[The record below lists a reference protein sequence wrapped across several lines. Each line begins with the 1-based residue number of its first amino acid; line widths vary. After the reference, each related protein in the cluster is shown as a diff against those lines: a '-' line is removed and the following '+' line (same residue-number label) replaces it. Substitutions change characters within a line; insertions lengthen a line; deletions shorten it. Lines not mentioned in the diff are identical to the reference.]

1 MITIKKSNERGKTK
15 WEWLDSYH
23 SFSFGEYYD
32 PQNLHFGP
40 LRVINDDIVA
50 PGGGFP
56 THPHQNM
63 EIVTYVL
70 SGALEHKDSTGTH
83 EVIRVGELQKMTA
96 GKGVYHSE
104 FNGSQNN
111 SVHLLQIWIIPNK
124 AGLEPS
130 YDQRLWSVEERKNKL
145 LKVASPNLNEDTIFI
160 NQDSSI
166 YISSLEAGNDLS
178 FSNEDG
184 RGIYLH
190 IISGEVELDNQIY
203 TNGDAIQVTEN
214 EIFKLKAI
222 TDAELIAFEVKM
234 NFNK

>member
-1 MITIKKSNERGKTK
+1 
-15 WEWLDSYH
+15 DSYH

-111 SVHLLQIWIIPNK
+111 SVHLLQIWIIPYK

-166 YISSLEAGNDLS
+166 YISSLEAGNELP

>member
-15 WEWLDSYH
+15 WEWLESYH

-32 PQNLHFGP
+32 PQNMHFGP

-83 EVIRVGELQKMTA
+83 EIIRAGELQKMTA

-104 FNGSQNN
+104 FNSSQNN
-111 SVHLLQIWIIPNK
+111 PVHLLQIWIVPNK
-124 AGLEPS
+124 AGLAPS
-130 YDQRLWSVEERKNKL
+130 YDQRSWSVEERKNKL
-145 LKVASPNLNEDTIFI
+145 LKVASPNIDEDTIFI
-160 NQDSSI
+160 NQDASI
-166 YISSLEAGNDLS
+166 YISSLENEQELS
-178 FSNEDG
+178 FTNEEG

-190 IISGEVELDNQIY
+190 IISGQVELDNQVY
-203 TNGDAIQVTEN
+203 ATGDAIEVTGN
-214 EIFKLKAI
+214 EIFKLKAKSA
-222 TDAELIAFEVKM
+222 TELLAFEVSM
-234 NFNK
+234 NFN

>member
-1 MITIKKSNERGKTK
+1 MITIKKSNERGRTK
-15 WEWLDSYH
+15 WEWLESYH

-32 PQNLHFGP
+32 SENMHFGP

-130 YDQRLWSVEERKNKL
+130 YDQRLWSLEDRKNKL

-166 YISSLEAGNDLS
+166 YISSLEAGKELPFN
-178 FSNEDG
+178 NEDG